1 MSVLAKKLQILAD
14 SAKYDASC
22 ASTKT
27 ARDPAAAP
35 GICHS
40 YTPDGRCVSL
50 LKILLTNY
58 CIYDCAYCV
67 NRASSDV
74 PRARFAVREV
84 VQLTLDFYRRN
95 YIDGLFLSSGVIQAP
110 DYTME
115 QLVAVARTLR
125 AEHQFAGYIHLKSMP
140 GVSRRLLRQAGLW
153 ADRLSVNIELPTTAD
168 LQQLA
173 PDKTHAAIEQ
183 VMSDVRDEIDA
194 ADADRRDAANASPP
208 TYAAAGQTTQMVV
221 GATGTHDVQILRT
234 ADRLYAQH
242 RLRRVYFT
250 AYSPIPGQDALLTG
264 KPTPLVREHRLY
276 QADQLVR
283 NYGFVV
289 DELLDDQRPD
299 LDLRMDPK
307 LAWALRHPERWPVD
321 INTATREELLRVPGF
336 GRQTVK
342 RILSARRH
350 TRIREMDL
358 RRIGARLK
366 AARPFILTA
375 DTRPT
380 AAMID
385 DPARL
390 FPVKPE
396 QLPLV
401 L

>member
-1 MSVLAKKLQILAD
+1 
-14 SAKYDASC
+14 
-22 ASTKT
+22 
-27 ARDPAAAP
+27 
-35 GICHS
+35 
-40 YTPDGRCVSL
+40 
-50 LKILLTNY
+50 
-58 CIYDCAYCV
+58 
-67 NRASSDV
+67 
-74 PRARFAVREV
+74 
-84 VQLTLDFYRRN
+84 
-95 YIDGLFLSSGVIQAP
+95 
-110 DYTME
+110 ME

-153 ADRLSVNIELPTTAD
+153 ADRLSVNIELPTTTD

-173 PDKTHAAIEQ
+173 PDKTHGAIEQ

-194 ADADRRDAANASPP
+194 ADADRREGANASPP

-234 ADRLYAQH
+234 ADRLYTQH

-264 KPTPLVREHRLY
+264 RPTPLVREHRLY

-289 DELLDDQRPD
+289 HELLDDQRPN

-321 INTATREELLRVPGF
+321 VNTATREELLRVPGF

-350 TRIREMDL
+350 TRIHEMDL

-380 AAMID
+380 PAMTD

-390 FPVKPE
+390 FPLEPE
-396 QLPLV
+396 QLPLT